1 MFPFIFWIKMKDLK
15 TLDTWNLKQLRNLR
29 INLNNRIQ
37 TFQNSPKAKELQA
50 SHVLYG
56 KSVEECTALLE
67 EVKRTEK
74 KLTRE

>member
-1 MFPFIFWIKMKDLK
+1 MKDLK

>member
-1 MFPFIFWIKMKDLK
+1 MLPFIFWIKMKDLK

-50 SHVLYG
+50 SHVL
-56 KSVEECTALLE
+56 LE